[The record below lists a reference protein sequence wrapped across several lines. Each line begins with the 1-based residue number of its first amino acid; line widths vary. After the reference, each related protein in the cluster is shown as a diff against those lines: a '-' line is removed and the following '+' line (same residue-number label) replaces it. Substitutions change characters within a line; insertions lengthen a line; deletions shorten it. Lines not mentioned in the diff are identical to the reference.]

1 MEGVKKFTVGY
12 TGGEQANP
20 TYQNIKDATEAC
32 LIEYDPSVISYQK
45 ILDQWATQHHPFM
58 MQKTQY
64 RSAIFVKNGE
74 ERRIAE
80 EKIEELFVGSGKK
93 VYTEVEEAGIFYRGE
108 EYHQDF
114 LNKQT
119 AGRNTMYF

>member
-12 TGGEQANP
+12 TGGTQPNP

-32 LIEYDPSVISYQK
+32 LIEYDPSVISYKQ
-45 ILDQWATQHHPFM
+45 ILDEWANQHHPFM

-64 RSAIFVKNGE
+64 RSAIFVKNDE
-74 ERRIAE
+74 ERMVAE
-80 EKIEELFVGSGKK
+80 SKVQELFASSGLK
-93 VYTEVEEAGIFYRGE
+93 VYTQVGDAGAFYRAE

-114 LNKQT
+114 LNKQKS
-119 AGRNTMYF
+119 RSCY